1 MSPFLRFIL
10 IAFGILLLI
19 NVYFVLK
26 RLIPIMR
33 RHREAKRIRRDMS
46 VFSVEAEV
54 VEINSKRLN
63 DLDTQF
69 NVKLCYT
76 VGYEKYFKDI
86 VLLNRHSLR
95 MGQKMTL
102 LCSEDDPGNAT
113 LQDGSETDS
122 TGNLTVNF
130 FLDIVLLIID
140 TALNCLEFIIDL
152 FGGL

>member
-19 NVYFVLK
+19 NVWFVLK
-26 RLIPIMR
+26 RLIPIIR
-33 RHREAKRIRRDMS
+33 RHREAKQIGRNLG

-54 VEINSKRLN
+54 VEINSERLN

-69 NVKLCYT
+69 NVKLRYM
-76 VGYEKYFKDI
+76 VDNEFHYKDI

-95 MGQKMTL
+95 MGQKMVL
-102 LCSEDDPGNAT
+102 LCSEDDPENAT

-122 TGNLTVNF
+122 TGNLIFNLC
-130 FLDIVLLIID
+130 LDIVLLIID
-140 TALNCLEFIIDL
+140 TALNCLEFID
-152 FGGL
+152 

>member
-1 MSPFLRFIL
+1 MSPVLRFIL

-19 NVYFVLK
+19 NIWFVLK
-26 RLIPIMR
+26 RLIPIIR
-33 RHREAKRIRRDMS
+33 RHREAKRVGRDLS

-54 VEINSKRLN
+54 VEINSERLN

-76 VGYEKYFKDI
+76 VGYEKYYKNI

-102 LCSEDDPGNAT
+102 LCSEDDPENAT

-122 TGNLTVNF
+122 TGNLIFNLC
-130 FLDIVLLIID
+130 LDIVLLIID
-140 TALNCLEFIIDL
+140 TALNCLEFILD
-152 FGGL
+152 

>member
-19 NVYFVLK
+19 NVSFVLK

-33 RHREAKRIRRDMS
+33 RHREAKHIERDLS

-54 VEINSKRLN
+54 VEINSERLN

-69 NVKLCYT
+69 NVKLCYM
-76 VGYEKYFKDI
+76 VGYEKYYKDI

-95 MGQKMTL
+95 MGQKFNL
-102 LCSEDDPGNAT
+102 LCDEGDPANAT

-122 TGNLTVNF
+122 TGNLIFNLC
-130 FLDIVLLIID
+130 LDIVLLIID
-140 TALNCLEFIIDL
+140 TALNCLEIFLEAD
-152 FGGL
+152 